1 MDYEWQN
8 QEGHL
13 QASSYG
19 NWVLVYHLRLGSHCS
34 ATIGDNFNRLKAASL
49 LAKKV
54 DREAG
59 ITNDVA
65 FIAKWVDKSD
75 FIEGRKILY
84 PQGLPEYLAKS
95 KND

>member
-1 MDYEWQN
+1 
-8 QEGHL
+8 
-13 QASSYG
+13 
-19 NWVLVYHLRLGSHCS
+19 
-34 ATIGDNFNRLKAASL
+34 LKAASL